1 MARSRNVVALLALA
15 LAACAA
21 EDPDVATDDGV
32 TDAPEVKVD
41 TSSPTARRQYDAN
54 AAFALG
60 YKARCPRGATKRPRV
75 LVTGFG
81 RFQSIADNAT
91 GRIVSTM
98 VPEARY
104 PETTPPAFGE
114 LDPPEPQLSVG
125 SRVMKLPGV
134 DQEVEVCAMV
144 LPVYWD
150 LAAVLVAREIEAF
163 RPSFVMMNGVAGSR
177 QPLWLELGAVN
188 AAAPLA
194 DGSDQLRPFVKKGE
208 SLAPLVDT
216 AGPEDRARA
225 NLLSWQAVR
234 AAASSAVTANARA
247 EERGIAFGDIAPGV
261 VFAGFPRES
270 NTYLCNNVTYTT
282 GFLMD
287 RPGKRVRLMR
297 ASTRVLGKPNWVDVT
312 MGADFSSVPRVFV
325 HWPSELASVHR
336 EAGAEV
342 MKAIVGAQMGALLR
356 GEKPTRAV
364 PELADP
370 SLQGGAFF

>member
-21 EDPDVATDDGV
+21 EDADVATDDGV

-234 AAASSAVTANARA
+234 AAASSAVAANARA
-247 EERGIAFGDIAPGV
+247 EERGIAFGDIASGV

-312 MGADFSSVPRVFV
+312 LGADFSSVPRVFV
-325 HWPSELASVHR
+325 HWPSDLASVHR

-356 GEKPTRAV
+356 GEKPTRGV